1 MCKVYNYLQSNFFYP
16 RLQRYYFRDC
26 QLNSQSYLSCRIA
39 YDENKFED
47 FNELNITKEQFDELR
62 RYGFYFCMTFFNAE
76 TYTDETG
83 EVVQTIP
90 YLNFFN
96 STLQL
101 YSVARDVLQSAVE
114 ICTLGTVLPQNIY
127 TKCTK
132 CISTL
137 SFKF

>member
-1 MCKVYNYLQSNFFYP
+1 
-16 RLQRYYFRDC
+16 
-26 QLNSQSYLSCRIA
+26 
-39 YDENKFED
+39 
-47 FNELNITKEQFDELR
+47 
-62 RYGFYFCMTFFNAE
+62 MTFFNAE

-114 ICTLGTVLPQNIY
+114 ICTLGTVLPQNIQNVY
-127 TKCTK
+127 
-132 CISTL
+132 L
-137 SFKF
+137 L